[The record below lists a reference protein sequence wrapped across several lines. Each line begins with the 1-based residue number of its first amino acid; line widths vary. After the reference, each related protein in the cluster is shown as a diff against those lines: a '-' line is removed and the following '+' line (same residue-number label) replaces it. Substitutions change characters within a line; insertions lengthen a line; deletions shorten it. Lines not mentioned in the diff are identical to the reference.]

1 MKTPLGA
8 VQHKAASTLLKEK
21 IVALIVIG
29 GDGSIALQQECSGQ
43 VIVIPATIDN
53 DIDGSDFTI
62 GFSTAINTAIEA
74 VDKIH
79 DTADAFERIL

>member
-29 GDGSIALQQECSGQ
+29 GDGSP
-43 VIVIPATIDN
+43 VVKDRIVATKLGGCCARHHSWEI
-53 DIDGSDFTI
+53 
-62 GFSTAINTAIEA
+62 
-74 VDKIH
+74 KHH
-79 DTADAFERIL
+79 DCRAE